1 LDLCSKSGKP
11 AGILT
16 GKQEYAKKYIKAGYT
31 FVAVNSD
38 TNLFARGAENL
49 LKEFKWL
56 TKYWMP
62 KKKNKKLKKK
72 KSLKRKKKVEK
83 KRKKSFRKIKKRKIF
98 KRLKKKNPKK
108 KKKKKIKKL
117 KRLTFGEKIQLRF
130 EEYIRKLKIKFYI
143 FLEKLKIKKTK
154 KDIIKLEKLIK
165 KEQKFAEQ
173 KIRSRDQ
180 FRLQLVKDIKK
191 EERQKIY
198 RLKDHLW
205 SLGDRF
211 ANIRARYKEY
221 RLNIRNKQL
230 AELEIRRQ
238 NREEARIIL
247 EAEKAENALKQKL
260 VERLERFSR
269 NMKSIVFQINKRYIT
284 KKRPPL
290 RFVDNIT
297 ESGEC
302 LIKNDDAPTDK
313 DYLILLY
320 VEGEDVS
327 QRLNNPICLDDKT
340 DVGYPKN
347 FQPKNIFD
355 ASDYIIDRLA
365 VMFDKERK
373 LKK

>member
-1 LDLCSKSGKP
+1 
-11 AGILT
+11 
-16 GKQEYAKKYIKAGYT
+16 
-31 FVAVNSD
+31 
-38 TNLFARGAENL
+38 
-49 LKEFKWL
+49 
-56 TKYWMP
+56 M
-62 KKKNKKLKKK
+62 
-72 KSLKRKKKVEK
+72 
-83 KRKKSFRKIKKRKIF
+83 
-98 KRLKKKNPKK
+98 PKK
-108 KKKKKIKKL
+108 KKKKFRKKVRKKNYSKIKK
-117 KRLTFGEKIQLRF
+117 KRASVKKNKKKINKIKKKFKKKKKNKVKRSNKPTFIEKSKIKFQ
-130 EEYIRKLKIKFYI
+130 EYIRRIKIKFFIY
-143 FLEKLKIKKTK
+143 LEKLKIKKTK

-165 KEQKFAEQ
+165 KEKKFIEK
-173 KIRSRDQ
+173 KIKSRDN

-198 RLKDHLW
+198 KLKDHLW

-211 ANIRARYKEY
+211 SNIRARYREY
-221 RLNIRNKQL
+221 RQNVRNQQF

-302 LIKNDDAPTDK
+302 LIKNDDAPSDK
-313 DYLILLY
+313 DYLVLLY
-320 VEGEDVS
+320 VEGDDIS

-340 DVGYPKN
+340 DIGYSKN
-347 FQPKNIFD
+347 FQPKDIFE

-365 VMFDKERK
+365 IMFDKERK

>member
-1 LDLCSKSGKP
+1 
-11 AGILT
+11 
-16 GKQEYAKKYIKAGYT
+16 
-31 FVAVNSD
+31 
-38 TNLFARGAENL
+38 
-49 LKEFKWL
+49 
-56 TKYWMP
+56 MP
-62 KKKNKKLKKK
+62 KKKNKKFKKK
-72 KSLKRKKKVEK
+72 KTFKKKNRVEK
-83 KRKKSFRKIKKRKIF
+83 KRKKSPRKIKKRKIF
-98 KRLKKKNPKK
+98 KRLKKKIPKK

-117 KRLTFGEKIQLRF
+117 IRPSFQKKIQLRF
-130 EEYIRKLKIKFYI
+130 EEYIRKLKIRFYI

-165 KEQKFAEQ
+165 KERKFNEQ
-173 KIRSRDQ
+173 KIRNRDQ

>member
-1 LDLCSKSGKP
+1 
-11 AGILT
+11 
-16 GKQEYAKKYIKAGYT
+16 
-31 FVAVNSD
+31 
-38 TNLFARGAENL
+38 
-49 LKEFKWL
+49 
-56 TKYWMP
+56 MP
-62 KKKNKKLKKK
+62 KKKNKKFKKK
-72 KSLKRKKKVEK
+72 KTFKRKNRVEK
-83 KRKKSFRKIKKRKIF
+83 KRKKSPRKIKKRKIF
-98 KRLKKKNPKK
+98 KRLKKKIPKK

-117 KRLTFGEKIQLRF
+117 IRPSFQEKIQLRF
-130 EEYIRKLKIKFYI
+130 EEYIRKLKIRFYI

-165 KEQKFAEQ
+165 KERKFTEQ
-173 KIRSRDQ
+173 KIRNRDQ